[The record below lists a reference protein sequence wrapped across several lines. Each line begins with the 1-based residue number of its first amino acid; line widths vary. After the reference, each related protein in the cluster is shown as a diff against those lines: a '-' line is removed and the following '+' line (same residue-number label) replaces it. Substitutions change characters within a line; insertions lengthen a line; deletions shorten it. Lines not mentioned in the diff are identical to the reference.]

1 VLTVWLAAMVNTIR
15 GVMVSTG
22 DRRAKPAVRG
32 LRSSKSRLIAVAT
45 VLGLLASGVI
55 VASAESAWA
64 QDYPSWADVAN
75 VRNNE
80 AATKAAVAQIQALLD
95 GLKAD
100 AARTQADSQA
110 KGNIWAE
117 ADTKFQEAASRAQT
131 LQDQANAANVL
142 ATASEQRAGQ
152 MAAQLMRSGGGDITA
167 TLFANTGGAA
177 NLLYGLGLS
186 TKISQQANAIY
197 ERALQDK
204 NTAQALT
211 DSADVAKAQLGTLK
225 DAAEK
230 AFAVAQTAAKAASVA
245 LAAQQEHQALLQA
258 QLVVLQANRKAT
270 EADFI
275 AGIKARTGSGASL
288 GAGEI
293 SNSGW
298 ASPASGYITDG
309 YGWRIAPIEGASS
322 FHRGT
327 DIAAGCGQN
336 IYAASSGFVEY
347 AGWNGSYG
355 NFILIDH
362 GNGVETGYAH
372 VVAGGTL
379 VSNGESVVV
388 GQNIGRI
395 GSTGLSTG
403 CHLHFEVR
411 SGGVATNA
419 VTYLAGQG
427 IRFG

>member
-1 VLTVWLAAMVNTIR
+1 MGNTIR
-15 GVMVSTG
+15 GAMVSTRNNRG
-22 DRRAKPAVRG
+22 NSAARG
-32 LRSSKSRLIAVAT
+32 LRSSTSRLIAIAA
-45 VLGLLASGVI
+45 VLGLLASGAV
-55 VASAESAWA
+55 VASTQAAWA

-75 VRNNE
+75 ARNNE

-95 GLKAD
+95 GLKAE

-131 LQDQANAANVL
+131 LQDQADAANVL

-152 MAAQLMRSGGGDITA
+152 MAAQLMRTGGGDLTA
-167 TLFANTGGAA
+167 TLFANTGKADD
-177 NLLYGLGLS
+177 LLYGLGMS
-186 TKISQQANAIY
+186 SKISEQANAIY

-211 DSADVAKAQLGTLK
+211 DSADVAKSQLKVLK

-230 AFAVAQTAAKAASVA
+230 AFADAQTAAKAASDA
-245 LAAQQEHQALLQA
+245 LTAQQDHEAQLQA
-258 QLVVLQANRKAT
+258 QLVVLQANRAAT

-275 AGIKARTGSGASL
+275 AGIKARTGAGASL
-288 GAGEI
+288 DAGEI

-298 ASPASGYITDG
+298 ASPTTGFITDG
-309 YGWRIAPIEGASS
+309 FGWRIAPLEGASS

-327 DIAAGCGQN
+327 DLAAPCGQN
-336 IYAASSGFVEY
+336 IYAASSGTVVY

-362 GNGVETGYAH
+362 GNGVATGYAH
-372 VVAGGTL
+372 IVSGGIL
-379 VSNGESVVV
+379 VSVGESVVV
-388 GQNIGRI
+388 GENIAHI

-411 SGGVATNA
+411 IDGVATNA
-419 VTYLAGQG
+419 VPYMASQG
-427 IRFG
+427 IHIG

>member
-1 VLTVWLAAMVNTIR
+1 MSTRNNRGNSAA
-15 GVMVSTG
+15 
-22 DRRAKPAVRG
+22 RG
-32 LRSSKSRLIAVAT
+32 LRSSTSRLIAIAA
-45 VLGLLASGVI
+45 VLGLLASGAV
-55 VASAESAWA
+55 VASTQAAWA

-75 VRNNE
+75 ARNNE

-95 GLKAD
+95 GLKAE

-110 KGNIWAE
+110 KGNIWAK

-131 LQDQANAANVL
+131 LQDQADAANAL

-152 MAAQLMRSGGGDITA
+152 MAAQLMRTGGGDLTA
-167 TLFANTGGAA
+167 TLFANTGKADD
-177 NLLYGLGLS
+177 LLYGLGMS
-186 TKISQQANAIY
+186 SKISEQANAIY

-211 DSADVAKAQLGTLK
+211 DSADVAKSQLKVLK

-230 AFAVAQTAAKAASVA
+230 AFADAQTAAKAASDA
-245 LAAQQEHQALLQA
+245 LTAQQDHEAQLQA
-258 QLVVLQANRKAT
+258 QLVVLQANRAAT

-275 AGIKARTGSGASL
+275 AGIKARTGAGASL
-288 GAGEI
+288 DAGEI

-298 ASPASGYITDG
+298 ASPTTGFITDG
-309 YGWRIAPIEGASS
+309 FGWRIAPLEGASS

-327 DIAAGCGQN
+327 DLAAPCGQN
-336 IYAASSGFVEY
+336 IYAASSGTVVY

-362 GNGVETGYAH
+362 GNGVATGYAH
-372 VVAGGTL
+372 IVSGGIL
-379 VSNGESVVV
+379 VSVGESVVV
-388 GQNIGRI
+388 GENIAHI

-411 SGGVATNA
+411 IDGVATNA
-419 VTYLAGQG
+419 VPYMASQG
-427 IRFG
+427 IHIG

>member
-1 VLTVWLAAMVNTIR
+1 MGNTIR
-15 GVMVSTG
+15 GAMVSTRNNRG
-22 DRRAKPAVRG
+22 NSAARG
-32 LRSSKSRLIAVAT
+32 LRSSTSRLIAIAA
-45 VLGLLASGVI
+45 VLGLLASGAV
-55 VASAESAWA
+55 VASTQAAWA

-75 VRNNE
+75 ARNNE

-95 GLKAD
+95 GLKAE

-110 KGNIWAE
+110 KGNIWAK

-131 LQDQANAANVL
+131 LQDQADAANAL

-152 MAAQLMRSGGGDITA
+152 MAAQLMRTGGGDLTA
-167 TLFANTGGAA
+167 TLFANTGKADD
-177 NLLYGLGLS
+177 LLYGLGMS
-186 TKISQQANAIY
+186 SKISEQANAIY

-211 DSADVAKAQLGTLK
+211 DSADVAKSQLKVLK

-230 AFAVAQTAAKAASVA
+230 AFADAQTAAKAASDA
-245 LAAQQEHQALLQA
+245 LTAQQDHEAQLQA
-258 QLVVLQANRKAT
+258 QLVVLQANRAAT

-275 AGIKARTGSGASL
+275 AGIKARTGAGASL
-288 GAGEI
+288 DAGEI

-298 ASPASGYITDG
+298 ASPTTGFITDG
-309 YGWRIAPIEGASS
+309 FGWRIAPLEGASS

-327 DIAAGCGQN
+327 DLAAPCGQN
-336 IYAASSGFVEY
+336 IYAASSGTVVY

-362 GNGVETGYAH
+362 GNGVATGYAH
-372 VVAGGTL
+372 IVSGGIL
-379 VSNGESVVV
+379 VSVGESVVV
-388 GQNIGRI
+388 GENIAHI

-411 SGGVATNA
+411 IDGVATNA
-419 VTYLAGQG
+419 VPYMASQG
-427 IRFG
+427 IHIG

>member
-1 VLTVWLAAMVNTIR
+1 MGNTIR
-15 GVMVSTG
+15 GAMVSTRNNRG
-22 DRRAKPAVRG
+22 NSAARG
-32 LRSSKSRLIAVAT
+32 LRSSKSRLIAIAA
-45 VLGLLASGVI
+45 VLGLLASGAI
-55 VASAESAWA
+55 VVSTEAAWA

-75 VRNNE
+75 ARNNE

-95 GLKAD
+95 GLKAE

-131 LQDQANAANVL
+131 LQDQADAANVL

-152 MAAQLMRSGGGDITA
+152 MAAQLMRSGGRDITA
-167 TLFANTGGAA
+167 TLFANTGKADD
-177 NLLYGLGLS
+177 LLYGLGMS
-186 TKISQQANAIY
+186 SKISEQANAIY

-211 DSADVAKAQLGTLK
+211 DSADVAKSQLKVLK

-230 AFAVAQTAAKAASVA
+230 AFADAQTAAKAASDA
-245 LAAQQEHQALLQA
+245 LTAQQDHEALLQA
-258 QLVVLQANRKAT
+258 QLVVLQANRAAT

-275 AGIKARTGSGASL
+275 AGIKARTGAGASL
-288 GAGEI
+288 DAGEI

-298 ASPASGYITDG
+298 ASPTSGFITDG
-309 YGWRIAPIEGASS
+309 FGWRIAPVEGAST

-327 DIAAGCGQN
+327 DLAAPCGQN
-336 IYAASSGFVEY
+336 IYAASSGTVEY

-355 NFILIDH
+355 NFILLDH

-372 VVAGGTL
+372 IVSGGIL
-379 VSNGESVVV
+379 VSVGESVVV
-388 GQNIGRI
+388 GENIAHI
-395 GSTGLSTG
+395 GTTGLSTG

-411 SGGVATNA
+411 INGVATNA
-419 VTYLAGQG
+419 VPFMAAQG
-427 IRFG
+427 IQIG